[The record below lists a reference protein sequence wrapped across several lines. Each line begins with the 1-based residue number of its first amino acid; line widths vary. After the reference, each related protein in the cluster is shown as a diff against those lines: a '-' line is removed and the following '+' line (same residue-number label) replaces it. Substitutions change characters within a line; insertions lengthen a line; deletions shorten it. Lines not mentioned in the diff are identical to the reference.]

1 MEYILYFIIT
11 IGILVFVHEFGHFA
25 SAKLSK
31 MRVDVFALGFGKR
44 LFGWNKLTGFTFG
57 DLPKDFDGQGHTDYR
72 LSLLPLGGYVK
83 IAGMV
88 DESFDTKFTE
98 REPQPWEFR
107 AKKTIPKLFVITAGV
122 LMNLLL
128 TLVIFW
134 GINFY
139 QGKLIYKTT
148 AISNVEQGSVAE
160 QAGFQSND
168 RIISIDGVEVQ
179 DWDQV
184 VESILVT
191 HSTSDLPVKVERN
204 GTVEDILIPRK
215 LLNENS
221 SKGFIFNPSPSHIL
235 IDKVI
240 KNSPAQDAGFKD
252 GDFILTIN
260 NTSINEASQIT
271 GIVSSNKDKVMSAV
285 LLRDKDT
292 IRTNVKATMD
302 GKIGISFSRFGYT
315 GKIEYRTY
323 GFFSSI
329 SNAFLNAGH
338 FTYLTFSMLKEVLTG
353 KRAFNQTFGG
363 PLKIAQFAAKSAD
376 IGIIAFLYFLA
387 LLSLSLA
394 IINIL
399 PFPVLDGGHFIIILL
414 EGIFKKELPIKIKI
428 AIQNAGFVILLLL
441 MAFIIYNDFISL

>member
-1 MEYILYFIIT
+1 MEYVLYFIIT
-11 IGILVFVHEFGHFA
+11 IGVLVFVHEFGHFA

-98 REPQPWEFR
+98 KEPQPWEFR
-107 AKKTIPKLFVITAGV
+107 SKKTIPKLFVITAGV

-128 TLVIFW
+128 TLIIFW
-134 GINFY
+134 GINFF
-139 QGKLIYKTT
+139 QGKLILKTT
-148 AISNVEQGSVAE
+148 SISNVEQGSAAQ
-160 QAGFQSND
+160 QAGFQSED
-168 RIISIDGVEVQ
+168 KIISVNGNAVIN
-179 DWDQV
+179 WDQV
-184 VESILVT
+184 VESILINR
-191 HSTSDLPVKVERN
+191 SSSDLMVKVERN
-204 GTVEDILIPRK
+204 GALLDVSIPHK
-215 LLNENS
+215 LLNVNS
-221 SKGFIFNPSPSHIL
+221 SKGFIFSPGPTQIL
-235 IDKVI
+235 IDQVM
-240 KNSPAQDAGFKD
+240 KNSPAQDAGFKG
-252 GDFILTIN
+252 GDFILAIN
-260 NTSINEASQIT
+260 NIPINEASKIT
-271 GIVSSNKDKVMSAV
+271 GIISSNKDKVMPAV

-302 GKIGISFSRFGYT
+302 GKIGISFKPGYT

-329 SNAFLNAGH
+329 SNAFLNAGQY
-338 FTYLTFSMLKEVLTG
+338 TYLTFSMFKDVITG

-363 PLKIAQFAAKSAD
+363 PLKIAQYAAKSAD
-376 IGIIAFLYFLA
+376 TGIMAFLYFLA
-387 LLSLSLA
+387 MLSLSLA

-399 PFPVLDGGHFIIILL
+399 PFPVLDGGHFLIILL
-414 EGIFKKELPIKIKI
+414 EGLFKKELPIKIKI
-428 AIQNAGFVILLLL
+428 AIQNTGFVILLLL

>member
-1 MEYILYFIIT
+1 MEYIIYFIIT
-11 IGILVFVHEFGHFA
+11 IGVLVFVHEFGHFA

-44 LFGWNKLTGFTFG
+44 LLGWNKINGLTFG

-88 DESFDTKFTE
+88 DESFDTKFTDK
-98 REPQPWEFR
+98 EPQPWEFR
-107 AKKTIPKLFVITAGV
+107 SKKTIPKLFVITAGV

-128 TLVIFW
+128 TIVIFW
-134 GINFY
+134 GINFF

-148 AISNVEQGSVAE
+148 SISNVEQGSAAE
-160 QAGFQSND
+160 KAGFQSAD
-168 RIISIDGVEVQ
+168 KIISVNGNEVKN
-179 DWDQV
+179 WDQV
-184 VESILVT
+184 VESILINR
-191 HSTSDLPVKVERN
+191 SSSDVIVKVERN
-204 GTVEDILIPRK
+204 GSQLNLLIPHK

-221 SKGFIFNPSPSHIL
+221 SKGFIFNPGPTQIL
-235 IDKVI
+235 IDQVI
-240 KNSPAQDAGFKD
+240 KNSPAQDAGFKG
-252 GDFILTIN
+252 GDFILAIN
-260 NTSINEASQIT
+260 NIHINEATQIT
-271 GIVSSNKDKVMSAV
+271 RIISSNKDKVMSAV

-302 GKIGISFSRFGYT
+302 GKIGISFKPGYA
-315 GKIEYRTY
+315 GQIEYHSY
-323 GFFSSI
+323 SFLSSI
-329 SNAFLNAGH
+329 SNAFLNAGQ
-338 FTYLTFSMLKEVLTG
+338 FTYLTFSMLKDVIIG

-363 PLKIAQFAAKSAD
+363 PLKIAQYAAKSAD
-376 IGIIAFLYFLA
+376 TGITAFLYFLA
-387 LLSLSLA
+387 MLSLSLA

-399 PFPVLDGGHFIIILL
+399 PFPVLDGGHFLIILL

>member
-1 MEYILYFIIT
+1 
-11 IGILVFVHEFGHFA
+11 
-25 SAKLSK
+25 
-31 MRVDVFALGFGKR
+31 
-44 LFGWNKLTGFTFG
+44 
-57 DLPKDFDGQGHTDYR
+57 
-72 LSLLPLGGYVK
+72 
-83 IAGMV
+83 MV

-98 REPQPWEFR
+98 KEPQPWEFR
-107 AKKTIPKLFVITAGV
+107 SKKTIPKLFVITAGV

-134 GINFY
+134 GINFF

-148 AISNVEQGSVAE
+148 TISNVEQGSSAA

-168 RIISIDGVEVQ
+168 KIISVDGSEVKN
-179 DWDQV
+179 WDQV
-184 VESILVT
+184 VESVLLNR
-191 HSTSDLPVKVERN
+191 SLSDLTVKIERN
-204 GTVEDILIPRK
+204 GALLDITIPHK

-221 SKGFIFNPSPSHIL
+221 SKGFIFIAGPSHIL
-235 IDKVI
+235 VNQVI

-252 GDFILTIN
+252 GDFILAIN
-260 NTSINEASQIT
+260 NIPVNEASQIT
-271 GIVSSNKDKVMSAV
+271 GIISSNKDKLMSAV

-302 GKIGISFSRFGYT
+302 GKIGISFGSGYA

-329 SNAFLNAGH
+329 SNAFLNAAQY
-338 FTYLTFSMLKEVLTG
+338 TYLTFSMFKDVIIG

-363 PLKIAQFAAKSAD
+363 PLKIAQYAAKSAD
-376 IGIIAFLYFLA
+376 SGIMAFLYFLA
-387 LLSLSLA
+387 MLSLSLA

-399 PFPVLDGGHFIIILL
+399 PFPVLDGGHFLIILL
-414 EGIFKKELPIKIKI
+414 EGLFKKELPIKIKI
-428 AIQNAGFVILLLL
+428 AIQNTGFVLLLLL

>member
-1 MEYILYFIIT
+1 MEYVIYFIIT

-98 REPQPWEFR
+98 VEPKPWEFR
-107 AKKTIPKLFVITAGV
+107 SKKTIPKLFVITAGV

-134 GINFY
+134 GINFF
-139 QGKLIYKTT
+139 QGKSIYKTT
-148 AISNVEQGSVAE
+148 SISNVEQGSVAA
-160 QAGFQSND
+160 QAGFRSD
-168 RIISIDGVEVQ
+168 DKIISVNGTEVK
-179 DWDQV
+179 DWDQI
-184 VESILVT
+184 VESIIVNR
-191 HSTSDLPVKVERN
+191 SSSDLFVKIQRN
-204 GTVEDILIPRK
+204 DTLRDVLIPHK
-215 LLNENS
+215 LLNDNA
-221 SKGFIFNPSPSHIL
+221 SKGFIFTPGPTQII
-235 IDKVI
+235 IDQII
-240 KNSPAQDAGFKD
+240 KNSPAQDAGFKS
-252 GDFILTIN
+252 GDFILSLN
-260 NTSINEASQIT
+260 NIPVNERTQIT
-271 GIVSSNKDKVMSAV
+271 GIVSSNKDKVMPAV

-302 GKIGISFSRFGYT
+302 GKIGISFGAGYT

-323 GFFSSI
+323 GFLGSV
-329 SNAFLNAGH
+329 SNSFLNVGK
-338 FTYLTFSMLKEVLTG
+338 FTYLTFSMFKDVITG

-363 PLKIAQFAAKSAD
+363 PLKIAQYAAKSAD
-376 IGIIAFLYFLA
+376 TGIIAFLYFLA
-387 LLSLSLA
+387 MLSLSLA

-414 EGIFKKELPIKIKI
+414 EGIFKKELPIKVKI

>member
-1 MEYILYFIIT
+1 MEYIIYFIIT
-11 IGILVFVHEFGHFA
+11 IGVLVFVHEFGHFA

-44 LFGWNKLTGFTFG
+44 LFGWNKITGFTFG

-98 REPQPWEFR
+98 KEPQPWEFR
-107 AKKTIPKLFVITAGV
+107 SKKTIPKLFVITAGV

-134 GINFY
+134 GINFF

-148 AISNVEQGSVAE
+148 SISNVEQGSTAA
-160 QAGFQSND
+160 QAGFKSD
-168 RIISIDGVEVQ
+168 DKIISVNGAGVKN
-179 DWDQV
+179 WDQV
-184 VESILVT
+184 VESILINR
-191 HSTSDLPVKVERN
+191 SSSDLLVKVERN
-204 GTVEDILIPRK
+204 GTLLDVSIPHK
-215 LLNENS
+215 LLNENA
-221 SKGFIFNPSPSHIL
+221 SKGFIFIPGPTQIL
-235 IDKVI
+235 IDQVI
-240 KNSPAQDAGFKD
+240 KNSPAQDAGFKN
-252 GDFILTIN
+252 GDFILALN
-260 NTSINEASQIT
+260 NILINERTQIT
-271 GIVSSNKDKVMSAV
+271 GIIASNKDKKIPVT
-285 LLRDKDT
+285 LLRGKDT
-292 IRTNVKATMD
+292 LHTNVKATMD
-302 GKIGISFSRFGYT
+302 GKIGISFGPGYT

-323 GFFSSI
+323 GFLSSV
-329 SNAFLNAGH
+329 SNAFLNAGQY
-338 FTYLTFSMLKEVLTG
+338 TYLTFSMFKEVITG

-376 IGIIAFLYFLA
+376 TGLIAFLYFLA
-387 LLSLSLA
+387 MLSLSLA

>member
-1 MEYILYFIIT
+1 MEYVLYFIIT
-11 IGILVFVHEFGHFA
+11 IGVLVFVHEFGHFA

-98 REPQPWEFR
+98 KEPQPWEFR
-107 AKKTIPKLFVITAGV
+107 SKKTIPKLFVITAGV

-128 TLVIFW
+128 TLIIFW
-134 GINFY
+134 GINFF
-139 QGKLIYKTT
+139 QGKLILKTT
-148 AISNVEQGSVAE
+148 SISNVEQGSAAQ
-160 QAGFQSND
+160 QAGFQSED
-168 RIISIDGVEVQ
+168 KIISVNGNAVIN
-179 DWDQV
+179 WDQV
-184 VESILVT
+184 VESILINR
-191 HSTSDLPVKVERN
+191 SSSDLMVKVERN
-204 GTVEDILIPRK
+204 GALLDVSIPHK
-215 LLNENS
+215 LLNVNS
-221 SKGFIFNPSPSHIL
+221 SKGFIFSPGPTQIL
-235 IDKVI
+235 IDQVM
-240 KNSPAQDAGFKD
+240 KNSPAQDAGFKG
-252 GDFILTIN
+252 GDFILAIN
-260 NTSINEASQIT
+260 NIPINEASKIT
-271 GIVSSNKDKVMSAV
+271 GIISSNKDKVMPAV

-302 GKIGISFSRFGYT
+302 GKIGISFKPGYT

-329 SNAFLNAGH
+329 SNAFSNAGQY
-338 FTYLTFSMLKEVLTG
+338 TYLTFSMFKDVITG

-363 PLKIAQFAAKSAD
+363 PLKIAQYAAKSAD
-376 IGIIAFLYFLA
+376 TGIMAFLYFLA
-387 LLSLSLA
+387 MLSLSLA

-399 PFPVLDGGHFIIILL
+399 PFPVLDGGHFLIILL
-414 EGIFKKELPIKIKI
+414 EGLFKKELPIKIKI
-428 AIQNAGFVILLLL
+428 AIQNTGFVILLLL